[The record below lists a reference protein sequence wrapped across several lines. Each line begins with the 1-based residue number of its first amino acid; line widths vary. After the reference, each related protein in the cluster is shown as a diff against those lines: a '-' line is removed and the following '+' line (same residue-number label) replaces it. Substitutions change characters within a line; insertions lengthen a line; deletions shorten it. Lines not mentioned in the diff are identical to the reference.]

1 MTEGTG
7 IGPLQIQRR
16 VANPP
21 RDETVFSVEISPPI
35 DTHDLFAFQTNINAV
50 LDVMSDVTT
59 REQLKS
65 DLAEKRKALKVAQG
79 QPLTARKNIE
89 RLRADRAAYLS
100 TREAMHRHS
109 GRRLEF
115 KLSEKQQA
123 DLDKFDEQLAKEER
137 EYKDFTRDIPI
148 IEWEI
153 TCLVARINGEHE
165 PPKPPELEA
174 ALVELSLVA

>member
-21 RDETVFSVEISPPI
+21 RDETVFSVEINPPI
-35 DTHDLFAFQTNINAV
+35 DTHDLMAFQTNINAV
-50 LDVMSDVTT
+50 LDVIGEVAT
-59 REQLKS
+59 REQLKG
-65 DLAEKRKALKVAQG
+65 DLAEKRKALNVAHR
-79 QPLTARKNIE
+79 QPMEMQKDIE
-89 RLRADRAAYLS
+89 RLRADRAAYLAS
-100 TREAMHRHS
+100 REAMHRHS

-115 KLSEKQQA
+115 KLNEKQQA
-123 DLDKFDEQLAKEER
+123 DLDKFDEQITNAELARKN
-137 EYKDFTRDIPI
+137 FVRDIPI

-174 ALVELSLVA
+174 ALAEFSLAA